1 MKLEKSC
8 GAVVYRIHDKVPEF
22 LIIESIHG
30 HFSFPKGH
38 MEKDE
43 TEAMTAHREIR
54 EETGLEVDLDCS
66 FREVIAYAIDEET
79 EKNVIFFIASVHSGV
94 LCRQE
99 KEIKSIAWMTYEDAL
114 KKLSFKNDERILA
127 NALHYV
133 QEKSLLS

>member
-8 GAVVYRIHDKVPEF
+8 GAVVYRIHDNVPEF

-43 TEAMTAHREIR
+43 TEEMTACREIR
-54 EETGLEVDLDCS
+54 EETGLDVELDSS

-79 EKNVIFFIASVHSGV
+79 EKNVIFFIASVHSGT
-94 LCRQE
+94 LHRQE
-99 KEIKSIAWMTYEDAL
+99 NEINSIAWLTYEDAL
-114 KKLSFKNDERILA
+114 HKLSFKNDERILA

-133 QEKSLLS
+133 QEKRLLA